1 MPRINVG
8 KAPPGVDGSDSRKAI
23 EVFLTALEAAGADEK
38 TVKSYRAALYD
49 FFMFLNWKPA
59 KEVTVNDF
67 YLWRIDRLKN
77 GFPNAKYS
85 DKRSREATL
94 YYYTLF
100 IKRFFEWLS
109 LEISI
114 PSVKRPK
121 RRDIPVLK
129 PEEVVKLFNAA
140 RDLLDLLIL
149 SLLLETGLRA
159 EEALSLTFEDMDLT
173 SREIRIRNAKY
184 DEVRTVFIGDLT
196 AYILSQMMTLRK
208 PLPYERVIPLS
219 YSGLYKRL
227 KSLAKRAGIDTKK
240 VRPHIFRHTFAT
252 EALKKGLNI
261 VSLQQLLGH
270 KDLKTTQVYLH
281 MLKED
286 VKAQYLRIFG
296 NYTAYP
302 QLQPLPQHLQQY
314 TLPNIITPVPL
325 MLNQLQPPPTYL
337 QTPYNLV
344 PQTYLQQK
352 DQLNNQQEKT
362 CSQCRSPVPPTAKFC
377 PYCGTRIS

>member
-1 MPRINVG
+1 MPRIDLG
-8 KAPPGVDGSDSRKAI
+8 KAPPEIDRSNSINAV

-49 FFMFLNWKPA
+49 FFTFLNWKPA
-59 KEVTVNDF
+59 KEVTLNDF
-67 YLWRIDRLKN
+67 YSWRIERLKN

-100 IKRFFEWLS
+100 IKRFFEWLGIN
-109 LEISI
+109 LSI
-114 PSVKRPK
+114 PSVKRPRK
-121 RRDIPVLK
+121 RDIPVLK
-129 PEEVVKLFNAA
+129 PEEVVKLFNVA
-140 RDLLDLLIL
+140 RDHIDLLIL

-159 EEALSLTFEDMDLT
+159 EEALSLTFEDVDLA
-173 SREIRIRNAKY
+173 SREIKVRNAKY
-184 DEVRTVFIGDLT
+184 DEIRTVFIGDLT
-196 AYILSQMMTLRK
+196 AYILSQVIAFRK
-208 PLPYERVIPLS
+208 PLPSERVIPLS

-227 KSLAKRAGIDTKK
+227 KSLARRADIDVKK

-286 VKAQYLRIFG
+286 VKTQYLRIFG
-296 NYTAYP
+296 AMNVYT
-302 QLQPLPQHLQQY
+302 QPLLQQPQY
-314 TLPNIITPVPL
+314 TLSYPNVPIPQVP
-325 MLNQLQPPPTYL
+325 NQIQPPPLYQQAQHIPVTQHNLL
-337 QTPYNLV
+337 QNV
-344 PQTYLQQK
+344 QQS
-352 DQLNNQQEKT
+352 NQQEKT
-362 CSQCRSPVPPTAKFC
+362 CPQCHSQIPATARFC
-377 PYCGTRIS
+377 PYCGARVS

>member
-1 MPRINVG
+1 MPRIDVG
-8 KAPPGVDGSDSRKAI
+8 KAPPGVDGSDSRKSI

-38 TVKSYRAALYD
+38 TVKSYRVALYD
-49 FFMFLNWKPA
+49 FFTFLNWKPA

-100 IKRFFEWLS
+100 IKRFFEWLG
-109 LEISI
+109 LEIPI

-159 EEALSLTFEDMDLT
+159 EEALSLTFEDIDLT

-208 PLPYERVIPLS
+208 PLPNERVIPLS

-296 NYTAYP
+296 NYTTYP

-314 TLPNIITPVPL
+314 TLPNIITSVPL

-362 CSQCRSPVPPTAKFC
+362 CPQCRSPVPPTAKFC

>member
-1 MPRINVG
+1 MPRIDVG

-109 LEISI
+109 LEIPI

-208 PLPYERVIPLS
+208 PLPNERVIPLS

-227 KSLAKRAGIDTKK
+227 KSLAKRAGIDIKK

-362 CSQCRSPVPPTAKFC
+362 CPQCRSPVPPTAKFC

>member
-1 MPRINVG
+1 MPRIDVG
-8 KAPPGVDGSDSRKAI
+8 KAPPGVDGSDSRKSI

-38 TVKSYRAALYD
+38 TVKSYRVALYD
-49 FFMFLNWKPA
+49 FFTFLNWKPA

-100 IKRFFEWLS
+100 IKRFFEWLG
-109 LEISI
+109 LEIPI

-159 EEALSLTFEDMDLT
+159 EEAISLTFEDIDLT

-208 PLPYERVIPLS
+208 PLPNERVIPLS

-296 NYTAYP
+296 NYTTYP

-314 TLPNIITPVPL
+314 TLPNIITSVPL

-362 CSQCRSPVPPTAKFC
+362 CPQCRSPVPPTAKFC

>member
-1 MPRINVG
+1 MPRIDLG
-8 KAPPGVDGSDSRKAI
+8 KALPEIDRSNSINAV

-49 FFMFLNWKPA
+49 FFTFLNWKPA
-59 KEVTVNDF
+59 KEVTLNDF
-67 YLWRIDRLKN
+67 YSWRIERLKN

-100 IKRFFEWLS
+100 IKRFFEWLGIN
-109 LEISI
+109 LSI
-114 PSVKRPK
+114 PSVKRPRK
-121 RRDIPVLK
+121 RDIPVLK
-129 PEEVVKLFNAA
+129 PEEVVKLFNVA
-140 RDLLDLLIL
+140 RDHIDLLIL

-159 EEALSLTFEDMDLT
+159 EEALSLTFEDVDLA
-173 SREIRIRNAKY
+173 SREIKVRNAKY
-184 DEVRTVFIGDLT
+184 DEIRTVFIGDLT
-196 AYILSQMMTLRK
+196 AYILSQVIAFRK
-208 PLPYERVIPLS
+208 PLPSERVIPLS

-227 KSLAKRAGIDTKK
+227 KSLARRADIDVKK

-286 VKAQYLRIFG
+286 VKTQYLRIFG
-296 NYTAYP
+296 AMNVYT
-302 QLQPLPQHLQQY
+302 QPLLQQPQY
-314 TLPNIITPVPL
+314 TLSYPNVPIPQVP
-325 MLNQLQPPPTYL
+325 NQIQPPPLYQQAQHIPVTQHNPL
-337 QTPYNLV
+337 QNV
-344 PQTYLQQK
+344 QQS
-352 DQLNNQQEKT
+352 NQQEKT
-362 CSQCRSPVPPTAKFC
+362 CPQCHSQIPATARFC
-377 PYCGTRIS
+377 PYCGARVS